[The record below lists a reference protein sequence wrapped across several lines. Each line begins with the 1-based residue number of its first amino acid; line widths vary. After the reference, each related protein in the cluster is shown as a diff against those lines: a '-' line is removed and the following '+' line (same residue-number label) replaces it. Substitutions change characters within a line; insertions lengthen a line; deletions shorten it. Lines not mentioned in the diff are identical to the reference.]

1 MLMAYTFPMLVASAG
16 DVVEAFTTTFGRRFA
31 YISIPESK
39 LGVDDMSNP
48 C

>member
-16 DVVEAFTTTFGRRFA
+16 DVVEPFTTTFGRRFA
-31 YISIPESK
+31 YISIPECK